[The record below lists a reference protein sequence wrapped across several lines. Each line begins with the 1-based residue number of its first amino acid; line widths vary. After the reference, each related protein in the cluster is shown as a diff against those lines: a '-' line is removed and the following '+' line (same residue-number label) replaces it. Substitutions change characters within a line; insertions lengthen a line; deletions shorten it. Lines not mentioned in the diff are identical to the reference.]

1 MTYRGNQHRGF
12 AVGLLAALLAAT
24 VVGCTSMPRAQSPEE
39 AIEDGVVTARVK
51 AALTEDPVT
60 SPHGIKV
67 ETFKG
72 TVQLSGYV
80 ETPEARNRALKLA
93 RSVGGVK
100 QVRDALELRKSS
112 S

>member
-1 MTYRGNQHRGF
+1 MQHRGLAAGLLTALM
-12 AVGLLAALLAAT
+12 AVGT
-24 VVGCTSMPRAQSPEE
+24 IGCTSVPVQPSAEE
-39 AIEDGVVTARVK
+39 AIEDGVVTAKVR

-60 SPHGIKV
+60 GAHEIKV

-80 ETPEARNRALKLA
+80 ETPEARNRALKVA

-100 QVRDALELRKSS
+100 QVRDALEFRKTTS
-112 S
+112 

>member
-1 MTYRGNQHRGF
+1 MRVRHRDL
-12 AVGLLAALLAAT
+12 AAGLLSALMAVA
-24 VVGCTSMPRAQSPEE
+24 VIGCTSMPRPQSPQE

-60 SPHGIKV
+60 ARHVIKV

-80 ETPEARNRALKLA
+80 ETPEARNRALKVA

-100 QVRDALELRKSS
+100 QVRDALEYRKSS

>member
-1 MTYRGNQHRGF
+1 MKHRGL
-12 AVGLLAALLAAT
+12 AAGLLTALMAVCL
-24 VVGCTSMPRAQSPEE
+24 VGCTSTPVQQSAEE
-39 AIEDGVVTARVK
+39 AIEDGVVTAKVR

-60 SPHGIKV
+60 GGHAIKV

-80 ETPEARNRALKLA
+80 ETPEARNRALKVA

-100 QVRDALELRKSS
+100 QVRDALEFRKSTS
-112 S
+112 

>member
-1 MTYRGNQHRGF
+1 MKYRGSKHRGF
-12 AVGLLAALLAAT
+12 AVGLLAALMA
-24 VVGCTSMPRAQSPEE
+24 VSMVGCSSMPQPQSPEE

-60 SPHGIKV
+60 APHGIKV

-80 ETPEARNRALKLA
+80 ETPEARNRALKVA

-100 QVRDALELRKSS
+100 QVRDALEFRKSS

>member
-1 MTYRGNQHRGF
+1 MKHRGL
-12 AVGLLAALLAAT
+12 AVGVLTALMAAWT
-24 VVGCTSMPRAQSPEE
+24 VGCTSTPVQQSAEE
-39 AIEDGVVTARVK
+39 AIEDGVVTAKVR

-60 SPHGIKV
+60 SLHTIKV

-80 ETPEARNRALKLA
+80 ETPEARNRALKVA

-100 QVRDALELRKSS
+100 QVRDALEFRKSS

>member
-1 MTYRGNQHRGF
+1 MKHRGL
-12 AVGLLAALLAAT
+12 AAGLLTALMAVWA
-24 VVGCTSMPRAQSPEE
+24 VGCTSTPAQQSTEE
-39 AIEDGVVTARVK
+39 AIEDGVVTAKVR

-80 ETPEARNRALKLA
+80 ETPEARNRALKVA

-100 QVRDALELRKSS
+100 QVRDALEYRKSTS
-112 S
+112 